1 LSPHESRPYPAVD
14 AGGISRQAP
23 GAMRVAGIREIRSNM
38 AELLG
43 GNEAV
48 LVTRRGKISG
58 LYLPLRDVDRIP
70 PELRRELGQVLSAHL
85 ARHLAANGRTEEEI
99 QQDFDAFRRRR
110 R

>member
-1 LSPHESRPYPAVD
+1 
-14 AGGISRQAP
+14 
-23 GAMRVAGIREIRSNM
+23 MRVAGFHEIRSNM

-58 LYLPLRDVDRIP
+58 LYLPLGDADRIP
-70 PELRRELGQVLSAHL
+70 QELRRELGRMLSAHL
-85 ARHLAANGRTEEEI
+85 ANQLAAGGRSEEEI